1 MVRLAKFLAHAGV
14 ASRRGAEEIIR
25 DRRVTVGDKVVT
37 DPALDVDADSGVAV
51 DGRYLQGV
59 EERMV
64 FVVHKP
70 PGVLSSARDTHGRRT
85 VIDLVPSRGARLYP
99 VGRLDVDSTGLI
111 LVTND
116 GDLAQR
122 MTHPSFEVPRT
133 YRATVKPA
141 PVPEHALRTL
151 REGVELDDGK
161 TLPAKVRQIKSG
173 VLELTIREGRN
184 HQVKR
189 MCEAVGHRVQTLQRV
204 RFGALRL
211 DDLPVGAH
219 RRLKGSEVEGLR
231 RGDWSTSADA
241 DAPPPQP
248 PPRGRPPGRPKRS
261 HVR

>member
-1 MVRLAKFLAHAGV
+1 VRLAKFLAHAGV
-14 ASRRGAEEIIR
+14 ASRRGAEEIVR
-25 DRRVTVGDKVVT
+25 ARRVTVAGKIVT

-70 PGVLSSARDTHGRRT
+70 SGVLSTARDTHGRKT
-85 VIDLVPSRGARLYP
+85 VIDLVPARGARLYP

-122 MTHPSFEVPRT
+122 LTHPSCEVPRT
-133 YRATVKPA
+133 YRAMVRPS
-141 PVPEHALRTL
+141 PVPEHALREL
-151 REGVELDDGK
+151 REGVDLDDGR
-161 TLPAKVRQIKSG
+161 TLPAKVRQVKAG
-173 VLELTIREGRN
+173 VLEITIREGRN

-189 MCEAVGHRVQTLQRV
+189 MCEAVGHRVRTLQRI

-211 DDLPVGAH
+211 DDLPEGSH

-231 RGDWSTSADA
+231 RGDWSASADA
-241 DAPPPQP
+241 DAPTPL
-248 PPRGRPPGRPKRS
+248 RPGDRPKRS
-261 HVR
+261 HVK